1 MKKLCLL
8 VLLFSISSTVSQ
20 NIDFSKLKDIKARSI
35 GPAGMSGRVTAIDVI
50 TNNPAIIYIG
60 TASGGVWK
68 SESGGVDWSP
78 IFDKEAVAS
87 IGAIAIQQS
96 NPDVIW
102 AGTGEGN
109 PRNSLTGGYGLYKSI
124 DAGHSWQLVGLEHT
138 RNIHKIIIDKN
149 NPNTVYVGAIGSPWG
164 AHPERG
170 VYKTT
175 DGGKT
180 WEKSLFVNNATGCA
194 DLVVDSSNPNKL
206 IAAMWQ
212 HERKPW
218 TFTSGGEGSGM
229 YITYDGGDNWKKI
242 TDKEGLPKGN
252 LGRIGLAIAPSNP
265 KIIYA
270 LVEAKKNALYKS
282 IDGGLTWKMTNNRSS
297 GRGGEGIGNRP
308 FYYSDIFVDPINAQ
322 RIYSVFTYVNVSDD
336 GGKSFKQL
344 MPAYGTSK
352 GVHPDHHA
360 WYIHPKNPNFMIDG
374 NDGGLNITH
383 DKGKTWRF
391 VENLPIAQF
400 YHINVDMDFPY
411 NVYGGMQDNGS
422 WVGPAYVLKSQGIR
436 NSYWQELMFG
446 DGFDVVPDPKNNRYG
461 YGMSQQGYVARYDR
475 KTGYTKGIQPTHPNN
490 VKLRF
495 NWNSAIAMSPI
506 DQETIY
512 FGSQFVHQSTDKGF
526 TWNIIS
532 PDLTTNNK
540 DKQQQHESGGITLDA
555 TGAENH
561 CTILAIEPSKFD
573 KKTLWVGTDD
583 GKIQLTRDGGK
594 TWKNIASTIKKMPK
608 NAWVAQI
615 KTSKFV
621 EGEAYVVVNNYRQFD
636 FKPYLYHTT
645 NFGKTWTN
653 ILKDKSEIF
662 GYTLSIVQDL
672 EAPNLL
678 FLGTEYGLYMSIDK
692 GENFTK
698 FTHNYPTV
706 STMDM
711 AIHPREHDLVIG
723 TFGRAAYVIDDIR
736 PLREMAKNGQQILDK
751 SLHLFTPPSAFI
763 TQNQQPTGTRFA
775 ANAIF
780 NGENRARG
788 AAIRYSINTPEK
800 TDEKSKDAVKTDSI
814 SLQIFTADNRLI
826 RSIKQKA
833 PTENGVHKIYWYLNE
848 KGVKYPSR
856 KLQKNNHGEPGGVT
870 VLPGTYTLKMQ
881 FGNETATQKI
891 KVGYDPRVVIT
902 STVLQDKYTLLK
914 IIEKKINAVATATT
928 QLAESKK
935 IVKDYQQQLKAQNN
949 NKQYDSLL
957 TTQTTIIKKIDGL
970 LDDVLGKKDDR
981 QGITATEFPS
991 TISYL
996 YKAGYYVRA
1005 LQQSPGKTEKT
1016 MLNNADKK
1024 IATVIAKINE
1034 FYATDWT
1041 AYQQQMEAVKLSPF
1055 KETATLE
1062 YQ

>member
-1 MKKLCLL
+1 M
-8 VLLFSISSTVSQ
+8 LLFSISSTVSQ

-194 DLVVDSSNPNKL
+194 DLVVDPSNPNKL

-218 TFTSGGEGSGM
+218 TFTSGGVGSGM

-561 CTILAIEPSKFD
+561 CTILAIEPSKID

-594 TWKNIASTIKKMPK
+594 TWKNIASTIKKMPE

-723 TFGRAAYVIDDIR
+723 TFGRSAYVIDDIR

-856 KLQKNNHGEPGGVT
+856 KLQKNNHGEPGGAT

-914 IIEKKINAVATATT
+914 IIEKKINAVATAAT

-957 TTQTTIIKKIDGL
+957 TTQTTIIKKIEGL
-970 LDDVLGKKDDR
+970 LDDMLGKKDDR

-1024 IATVIAKINE
+1024 IATVIAKINK
-1034 FYATDWT
+1034 FYATDWA